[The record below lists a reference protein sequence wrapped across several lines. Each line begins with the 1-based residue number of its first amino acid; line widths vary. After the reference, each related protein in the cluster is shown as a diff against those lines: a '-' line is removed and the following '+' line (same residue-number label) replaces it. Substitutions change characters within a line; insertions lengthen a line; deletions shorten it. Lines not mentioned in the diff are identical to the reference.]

1 MIIENVVNELDA
13 FVPVDEV
20 DNVGRLYEIL
30 DRLQPLAPELRTPVV
45 PAILSLIERYPEAE
59 LGSPGPLVHE
69 LESIPG
75 YESFLR
81 DSVLR
86 QPADLNVWMVNRIL
100 NSEVSQDV
108 RLDWLDVMSQVLK
121 HSGAS
126 KEVQQTA
133 ADFLEC
139 QHSRS
144 A

>member
-1 MIIENVVNELDA
+1 MIIENVVAELDA
-13 FVPVDEV
+13 LVPVDEV

-30 DRLQPLAPELRTPVV
+30 DHLQSLAPELRTPAV
-45 PAILSLIERYPEAE
+45 PAMLSLIERYPDTE

-100 NSEVSQDV
+100 NAEVSQDA
-108 RLDWLDVMSQVLK
+108 RMDWLSVMNQVIK
-121 HSGAS
+121 HSRAS
-126 KEVQQTA
+126 KEVQQMV
-133 ADFLEC
+133 ADFLEH
-139 QHSRS
+139 QHS
-144 A
+144 

>member
-1 MIIENVVNELDA
+1 MIIEDVVGELDA

-20 DNVGRLYEIL
+20 DNVARLYEIL
-30 DRLQPLAPELRTPVV
+30 DRLQSLAPESRTPAV
-45 PAILSLIERYPEAE
+45 PAMLSLIERYPDVE

-100 NSEVSQDV
+100 NAEVSQDV
-108 RLDWLDVMSQVLK
+108 RVDWLSVMNLVLK
-121 HSGAS
+121 HSRAS
-126 KEVQQTA
+126 KDVQQMV
-133 ADFLEC
+133 ADFLEH
-139 QHSRS
+139 QHS
-144 A
+144 

>member
-1 MIIENVVNELDA
+1 MIVENVVAELDA

-20 DNVGRLYEIL
+20 DNVGRLHEIL
-30 DRLQPLAPELRTPVV
+30 DCLQSLAPELRTPAV
-45 PAILSLIERYPEAE
+45 PATLSLIERHPNAE

-100 NSEVSQDV
+100 NAEVSQDV
-108 RLDWLDVMSQVLK
+108 RVGWLSVMNQVLK
-121 HSGAS
+121 HSRAS
-126 KEVQQTA
+126 KEVQQMV
-133 ADFLEC
+133 ADFLEH
-139 QHSRS
+139 QHS
-144 A
+144 